1 MAEEKLL
8 RLQILRT
15 KLETAQLH
23 LEEARLEKIQRE
35 LACQD
40 QKDEGKFNAE
50 RREAVEKEMERDA
63 ELLKERQRPSYALC
77 TEVAWDEDE
86 KQYSCSHDGV
96 VAYGETPAMAHD
108 NFDHVWVFGKK

>member
-23 LEEARLEKIQRE
+23 LEEARLSNVQRE

-40 QKDEGKFNAE
+40 QKDDTKFNE
-50 RREAVEKEMERDA
+50 TRREAMEKDMEEDNR
-63 ELLKERQRPSYALC
+63 LLKERQRPSYALC
-77 TEVAWDEDE
+77 TEVTWDDDE

-96 VAYGETPAMAHD
+96 TAYGETPAMAHD